1 MIMVSIKHGALAFAL
16 AVAVASP
23 VLAKPGARQ
32 AGYDARA
39 QAIGGD
45 SSAIRM
51 DGDRAAAIRECND
64 KAAPLRDYTWGMTQS
79 DSYRACMAGYGQPE

>member
-1 MIMVSIKHGALAFAL
+1 MVSVKHGALAFAL

-23 VLAKPGARQ
+23 VLAKPSARH

-45 SSAIRM
+45 SAIRM
-51 DGDRAAAIRECND
+51 DGARAAAIRECND
-64 KAAPLRDYTWGMTQS
+64 KAAPLRDYTWGMEQS
-79 DSYRACMAGYGQPE
+79 YSYRSCMAGYGQPE